1 MEWVL
6 TGVRELD
13 VRSLFSKAGRMLNLN
28 IDPYPRGS
36 ATLLPVST
44 LSDLPS
50 ALWSGFPIAVTGHKQ
65 VNRTYKTATALNDIS
80 KWVGETSTQMA
91 KKQTKNTSI

>member
-1 MEWVL
+1 MEAL
-6 TGVRELD
+6 TGIRELD
-13 VRSLFSKAGRMLNLN
+13 VRSLFSKAGRMLSLN
-28 IDPYPRGS
+28 IDPYPLGP
-36 ATLLPVST
+36 AALLPVST

-50 ALWSGFPIAVTGHKQ
+50 AFWSGFPIAVTGHKQ
-65 VNRTYKTATALNDIS
+65 INSTHETAAALSDIS